1 MPELPDLVH
10 VEKGLRRAVVGKRI
24 AAARTGDPTVLRL
37 MVGETFPALLVG
49 RRVETVERR
58 GHFMRF
64 GITGGLVIVINAML
78 VGRYKLLPGGPETT
92 RKDPRSLGLA
102 LTLEGGPELQ
112 YLDDKRMGKVYVAR
126 TDDEPKIP
134 VYGEL
139 GLDLLSPTFTRAAFG
154 AAIARRR
161 DQVRPFLM
169 DKQALASIGN
179 AYADEILFA
188 AHLHPKTF
196 CRKIDPAGV
205 DALYES
211 IGRVLAEAIAEIRT
225 RDQPTEIKVRDFLKV
240 RGRDGKPCLVCGT
253 TIRAVRVG
261 AGDACFCPSC
271 QPETR
276 KLFINWSRGTTKV
289 RP

>member
-10 VEKGLRRAVVGKRI
+10 VEEVLRRALVGKTVI
-24 AAARTGDPTVLRL
+24 GARTGDPTVLRL
-37 MVGETFPALLVG
+37 MLGEPFPALLVG

-169 DKQALASIGN
+169 DKHALASIGN

-261 AGDACFCPSC
+261 VGDACFCPSC

-276 KLFINWSRGTTKV
+276 KLFINWSSG
-289 RP
+289 P